1 MTKIPAGEERRF
13 IGLRHGADKRYGRK
27 VQNEDLELSA
37 EVFFLINCQLI
48 DWYWCRLLV
57 ALENYYCLGTYSTC
71 K

>member
-37 EVFFLINCQLI
+37 GAFFLLI
-48 DWYWCRLLV
+48 V
-57 ALENYYCLGTYSTC
+57 N
-71 K
+71 

>member
-13 IGLRHGADKRYGRK
+13 IGLRHGADKRYGRE

-37 EVFFLINCQLI
+37 GVFFFINCQLI
-48 DWYWCRLLV
+48 DWLLV